1 MRAQPVTEIC
11 ARMRKRVHAGAWIGV
26 AALFFCVAT
35 TLTIAICTS
44 MSSKGGMPMPG
55 GWTMSMAW
63 ARLCGQTWPGAAA
76 SFIAMWS
83 AMTVAMML
91 PALMPAL
98 SRYRAAATGQGP
110 ARAGWFV
117 LQVALGYFALW
128 VALGVALYPVGACL
142 AALALCVSA
151 FSRAVP
157 FMAGVIVLL
166 AGAFQLSIAK
176 ARFLACCRAASPQ
189 SFARYGAMGAA
200 WRHGARLGWYCI
212 GCCAGLTAMVL
223 VVGVMDLRAMA
234 LAAVA
239 ISGERFAR
247 NGARVARIVG
257 GCLLA
262 AGGVML
268 AKAGG
273 FA

>member
-1 MRAQPVTEIC
+1 MMRAQPITEAC
-11 ARMRKRVHAGAWIGV
+11 VRMRKRVRAGAWIGV
-26 AALFFCVAT
+26 AALLFCVAT

-83 AMTVAMML
+83 AMMVAMML
-91 PALMPAL
+91 PAL
-98 SRYRAAATGQGP
+98 SRYLAAASGQAQ

-117 LQVALGYFALW
+117 LQVALGYFAVW

-157 FMAGVIVLL
+157 VMAGVIVLL
-166 AGAFQLSIAK
+166 AGAFQLSSVK
-176 ARFLACCRAASPQ
+176 ARFLACCRAAAPQ
-189 SFARYGAMGAA
+189 SFARYAPMGLAL
-200 WRHGARLGWYCI
+200 RHGARLGWHCV

-223 VVGVMDLRAMA
+223 VIGVMDLRAMA
-234 LAAVA
+234 FAAAA
-239 ISGERFAR
+239 ISGERYAR
-247 NGARVARIVG
+247 NGARVARVVG

-262 AGGVML
+262 AGGVLL

-273 FA
+273 LA